1 MSFSALLIIFFIVL
15 LIWTSSINL
24 STTASTTIF
33 SVYAQQTAAALPN
46 TIAIKITSPT
56 TGTSVPI
63 GGQKQL
69 EISGTST
76 DDALADCQVS
86 VIVNNVKPYQA
97 AIANGSS
104 GINDYSGWKF
114 LLNPSYASIKEGP
127 NNKITS
133 KIVCPPNNLTKWYS
147 VNVTGVAVA
156 AQPLS
161 SSGGGFITP
170 SQKLV
175 QGYANNTTAITNTLF
190 NASMLNIT
198 SHTSGQQVPIG
209 SAITISGTSID
220 DFYTNCK
227 VYIKKNNLPFQNV
240 TAAGLTGSRDYS
252 AWKFSYTDEYS
263 TITPG
268 NTNNLTAKISC
279 NEWKE
284 EEESPSYYSSNSNN
298 NNSPS
303 TTANTIAY
311 ADVNVIG
318 MNQPPTAV
326 AHTDKQ
332 EVKEGEEV
340 ILTGED
346 SSDPNDD
353 SLTYLWKQT
362 NGFVDHSVDIVKPT
376 DAVAHFK
383 VPDDLIKD
391 TTFTFKLTVK
401 DSYGKTSTDTISI
414 DAIGNSKPVA
424 DAGNNK
430 KTVIGEQVT
439 LDGLDSHDPDPT
451 GKIVSYDWEQIGGSS
466 PSVNLNSANA
476 ATPSF
481 TIPNVEEDTTFE
493 FTLTVTDNEGAE
505 AEDKVEVEVEAPPSS
520 PPPST
525 VPKQKQ
531 PQLQPPV
538 ELEEEGEEEEEEH
551 LAGTSE
557 ESPLTMPKPIQELTQ
572 QELYEEDSL
581 EENWSKQEKEDNDI
595 EGQEKTLPKP
605 EDDIDDYYEKDN
617 EGAQELVSKQQTSM
631 EPALDKLPI
640 PQQQIGSRS
649 NGEEEEEENDD
660 DRDIEGIQVIDDY
673 NHGEKDKEEGGNTK
687 VIAAINENDDE
698 KKEEDEAGV
707 NDNVNDNIEEVV
719 DKDEREIDKEGFAGN
734 DNTKGKDEDNIGE
747 LFTDHTYASNDGI
760 IDDISTNVQELI
772 DGIMGKVKQNLNSI
786 PLSFKLPSFLEN

>member
-1 MSFSALLIIFFIVL
+1 M
-15 LIWTSSINL
+15 SSINL
-24 STTASTTIF
+24 STTAITTIF
-33 SVYAQQTAAALPN
+33 PVYAQQTVAALPN

-76 DDALADCQVS
+76 DDALADCEVS

-114 LLNPSYASIKEGP
+114 LLNSSYASIKEGP

-133 KIVCPPNNLTKWYS
+133 KIVCTPNNLTKWYS

-156 AQPLS
+156 AQPVS
-161 SSGGGFITP
+161 SSGGSFISP

-175 QGYANNTTAITNTLF
+175 QGYANNTTAITNALF
-190 NASMLNIT
+190 NVSMLNIT

-209 SAITISGTSID
+209 NAITISGTSMD

-284 EEESPSYYSSNSNN
+284 EEEKSPSYSSSSSSNSNN
-298 NNSPS
+298 NSSSPG
-303 TTANTIAY
+303 TTTNTIAY
-311 ADVNVIG
+311 ANVNVIG

-346 SSDPNDD
+346 SSDPNGD

-362 NGFVDHSVDIVKPT
+362 NSFVDNSVDIVNPT
-376 DAVAHFK
+376 DAVGQFK

-424 DAGNNK
+424 DAGRDIK
-430 KTVIGEQVT
+430 AERGEEII
-439 LDGLDSHDPDPT
+439 LDGRGSYDPDPT

-481 TIPNVEEDTTFE
+481 TIPNVEEDTMFE

-505 AEDKVEVEVEAPPSS
+505 AEDKVEVEVEAPPSL
-520 PPPST
+520 PPPP

-531 PQLQPPV
+531 SQLQPPV
-538 ELEEEGEEEEEEH
+538 ELEEEEEEEEH
-551 LAGTSE
+551 LAGISK

-572 QELYEEDSL
+572 QELYEEDLL
-581 EENWSKQEKEDNDI
+581 EENWSKQEKEDDDI
-595 EGQEKTLPKP
+595 EEQEKTLPKP
-605 EDDIDDYYEKDN
+605 EDDSDDYYEKDN

-640 PQQQIGSRS
+640 PQQEIGSRS
-649 NGEEEEEENDD
+649 NGEEEEEEEENDD
-660 DRDIEGIQVIDDY
+660 DREIEGIQVIDDY
-673 NHGEKDKEEGGNTK
+673 NHGEKDEEKGGNTK

-698 KKEEDEAGV
+698 EKVEDEASV
-707 NDNVNDNIEEVV
+707 NDNVNDNIQEVV
-719 DKDEREIDKEGFAGN
+719 DKDEGEIDEKGFAGS
-734 DNTKGKDEDNIGE
+734 DNTKGKDEGNIGD
-747 LFTDHTYASNDGI
+747 LFTDRTYATNDGI

>member
-1 MSFSALLIIFFIVL
+1 
-15 LIWTSSINL
+15 
-24 STTASTTIF
+24 
-33 SVYAQQTAAALPN
+33 
-46 TIAIKITSPT
+46 
-56 TGTSVPI
+56 
-63 GGQKQL
+63 
-69 EISGTST
+69 
-76 DDALADCQVS
+76 
-86 VIVNNVKPYQA
+86 
-97 AIANGSS
+97 
-104 GINDYSGWKF
+104 
-114 LLNPSYASIKEGP
+114 
-127 NNKITS
+127 
-133 KIVCPPNNLTKWYS
+133 

-156 AQPLS
+156 AQPVS
-161 SSGGGFITP
+161 SSGGGFISP

-175 QGYANNTTAITNTLF
+175 QGYANNTTAITNALF

-209 SAITISGTSID
+209 NAITISGTSMD

-263 TITPG
+263 RITPG

-284 EEESPSYYSSNSNN
+284 EEEKSPSYSSSSNSNN
-298 NNSPS
+298 NSSSPG
-303 TTANTIAY
+303 TTSNTIAY
-311 ADVNVIG
+311 ANVNVIG

-332 EVKEGEEV
+332 EVNEGEEV

-346 SSDPNDD
+346 SSDPNGDP
-353 SLTYLWKQT
+353 LTYLWKQT
-362 NGFVDHSVDIVKPT
+362 NGFVDNSVDIVNPT
-376 DAVAHFK
+376 DAVAQFK

-424 DAGNNK
+424 DAGRDIKAERGEEIILDGRGSYDPDPTGNIISRIWKGSGDSGNDNNNDGSDGSIIYLQISSNQPVARFTVPNVQKDTTFEFTLTVIDDEGAKDESKMKVEVKGNSKPVADAGSNK
-430 KTVIGEQVT
+430 KAVIGEQIT

-466 PSVNLNSANA
+466 PSVNLNSANV

-481 TIPNVEEDTTFE
+481 TIPNVEEDTMFE

-505 AEDKVEVEVEAPPSS
+505 AEDKVEVEVEAPPSL
-520 PPPST
+520 PPPP

-531 PQLQPPV
+531 SQLQPPV
-538 ELEEEGEEEEEEH
+538 ELEEEEEEEEH
-551 LAGTSE
+551 LAGISE

-572 QELYEEDSL
+572 QELYEDLL
-581 EENWSKQEKEDNDI
+581 EENWSKQEKEDDDI
-595 EGQEKTLPKP
+595 EEQEKTLPKP
-605 EDDIDDYYEKDN
+605 EDDSDDYYEKDN

-640 PQQQIGSRS
+640 PQQEIGSRS
-649 NGEEEEEENDD
+649 NGEEEEEEEENDD
-660 DRDIEGIQVIDDY
+660 DREIEGIQVIDDY
-673 NHGEKDKEEGGNTK
+673 NHGEKDEEKGGNTK

-698 KKEEDEAGV
+698 EKVEDEASA
-707 NDNVNDNIEEVV
+707 NDNVNDNIQEVV
-719 DKDEREIDKEGFAGN
+719 DKDEGEIDEKGFAGS
-734 DNTKGKDEDNIGE
+734 DNTKGKDEDNIGD
-747 LFTDHTYASNDGI
+747 LFTDRTYATKDGI